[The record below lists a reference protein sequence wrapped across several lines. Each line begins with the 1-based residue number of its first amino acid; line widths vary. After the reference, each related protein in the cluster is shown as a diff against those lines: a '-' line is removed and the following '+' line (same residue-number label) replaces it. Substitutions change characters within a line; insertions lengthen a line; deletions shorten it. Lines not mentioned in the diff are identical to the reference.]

1 MNALKHLA
9 LVVSVAIVA
18 GASAALLMPN
28 QSLAYEGVTWYSN
41 PGPTSSTA
49 NLNCGWHSD
58 CLPPAD
64 YGGPGLDWQNGEY
77 AAVYFRGW
85 GYRANPN
92 ETPLVIGAVY
102 IGQRNGTCTEAVGD
116 IVDSLGY
123 YRGRVGFIHSQIS
136 VSEGYSFTIYARHS
150 GNYSNV
156 AVAYSIPKA
165 SEFSGCGISGPHLHQ
180 DASYG
185 SWTQAGYPV
194 DNCSCSQG
202 GQGDITS
209 SSKWMYYTGWLS

>member
-1 MNALKHLA
+1 MGFLGIFAGVLAGVGTPNNA
-9 LVVSVAIVA
+9 
-18 GASAALLMPN
+18 
-28 QSLAYEGVTWYSN
+28 LAYEGVTWYSN

-58 CLPPAD
+58 CLDPPD
-64 YGGPGLDWQNGEY
+64 YGGPGLDWQNGEC
-77 AAVYFRGW
+77 ASVYFRGR

-92 ETPLVIGAVY
+92 ETPLLIGTVY
-102 IGQRNGTCTEAVGD
+102 IGQRNGGCIEAVGD
-116 IVDSLGY
+116 IVDSLGN
-123 YRGRVGFIHSQIS
+123 YRGRVGFVHSQIG
-136 VSEGYSFTIYARHS
+136 VSEGHSFNIYARYS

-165 SEFSGCGISGPHLHQ
+165 SELSGCSITGPHLHQ

-185 SWTQAGYPV
+185 SWTQPAGYPV

-202 GQGDITS
+202 GQGDITG
-209 SSKWMYYTGWLS
+209 SSKWMYYTSWLS